1 MIWMNLILLWNMSY
15 YCKRKNR
22 LIEKH
27 ISIEHKFR
35 IECETLSQ
43 QIEALQQENALLLLQ
58 IVSDIILIK
67 YIEINL
73 GIYKKR
79 K

>member
-1 MIWMNLILLWNMSY
+1 MDEFNPAMEYELLLQ
-15 YCKRKNR
+15 KEEQTNR
-22 LIEKH
+22 EH
-27 ISIEHKFR
+27 IGIEHKFR

-43 QIEALQQENALLLLQ
+43 QIEALQQDNALLLLQ